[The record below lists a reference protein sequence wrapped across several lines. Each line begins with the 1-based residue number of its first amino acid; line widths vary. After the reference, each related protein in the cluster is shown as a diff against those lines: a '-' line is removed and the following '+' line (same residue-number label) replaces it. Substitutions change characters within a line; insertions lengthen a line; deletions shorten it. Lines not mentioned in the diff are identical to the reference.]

1 MSSETVGTGGPGT
14 GGLLGSCGTVDGGTV
29 DGGTV
34 DGGTNSGRSDA
45 ASTGAAGTVAA
56 GVGAATT
63 GAETTGQILPVA
75 DGRQV
80 RSYVRRVMTS
90 HRRELAG
97 VVALYGAATAAGL
110 VAPRMLGDIVNDVT
124 RGTTAG
130 RIDLLAAAIAVS
142 LVLQAGLIRF
152 GALAAARFGE
162 GLLAQLREEFIDRV
176 LGLPLSVVERAGSGD
191 LLARSSRDVSALSQS
206 ARFAL
211 SATLTAALSV
221 VLTLGA
227 IALDSPLLLLPCLV
241 VVPPVWLGSRWYL
254 RRATAGYLRENAAWA
269 EMIDTLAETTEG
281 ARTVEALRL
290 APARRRRAD
299 ADMATS
305 YRAERYTLR
314 LRSAFFPVAEASYV
328 LPLAGTLVFGGYAY
342 LRGWCSIGQVTAAA
356 LYALALVSPLDQL
369 ISWLDQLQ
377 IGGASLARLLGIAEV
392 AADRAAGGVVPRGT
406 ELAAVD
412 VSHSYLPGR
421 EVLRN
426 VSIRIRPGERVAIVG
441 PSGAGKSTLG
451 KLLAGIISPS
461 AGEVTVGGAQLTGMP
476 LDQLRS
482 QVALVTQEHHIFRGT
497 LRENLTLGLTDAID
511 EQVAAALAAVEADG
525 WVAGLD
531 SGLDCVVG
539 SGGVRLSAAQAQ
551 QVALARLILA
561 DPHTL
566 ILDEATSLL
575 DPRSARRLERS
586 MAAVLEGRTVVAIA
600 HRLHTGHDADRV
612 IVMEEG
618 QIREMGSHSELVA
631 AGGAY
636 AALWQSWHGSPRPAG
651 R

>member
-1 MSSETVGTGGPGT
+1 VT
-14 GGLLGSCGTVDGGTV
+14 
-29 DGGTV
+29 
-34 DGGTNSGRSDA
+34 SDA
-45 ASTGAAGTVAA
+45 AA
-56 GVGAATT
+56 
-63 GAETTGQILPVA
+63 GQILPVA

-80 RSYVRRVMTS
+80 RGYVRRVAAG
-90 HRRELAG
+90 HRRELL
-97 VVALYGAATAAGL
+97 VVTGLYGAATAAGL

-124 RGTTAG
+124 GHSSG
-130 RIDLLAAAIAVS
+130 GQIDLLAVIIAAS

-162 GLLAQLREEFIDRV
+162 GLLARLREDFIGRV
-176 LGLPLSVVERAGSGD
+176 LALPLSAVERAGSGD
-191 LLARSSRDVSALSQS
+191 LLTRSSRDVSALSQS

-221 VLTLGA
+221 VLTLAA
-227 IALDSPLLLLPCLV
+227 IALDSPLLLLPCLI

-269 EMIDTLAETTEG
+269 QLIDSLSETTEG
-281 ARTVEALRL
+281 ARTVEAMRL
-290 APARRRRAD
+290 ASARRRRAD
-299 ADMATS
+299 ADMAGS
-305 YRAERYTLR
+305 YAAERYTLR
-314 LRSAFFPVAEASYV
+314 LRSLFFPVAEASYV

-342 LRGWCSIGQVTAAA
+342 LRGWISIGQVTAAA
-356 LYALALVSPLDQL
+356 LYARALVSPLDQL

-377 IGGASLARLLGIAEV
+377 VGAASLARLLGIEQV
-392 AADRAAGGVVPRGT
+392 LPDREPDGCLPAGR
-406 ELAAVD
+406 ELAASA

-421 EVLRN
+421 QVLSEV
-426 VSIRIRPGERVAIVG
+426 SMSAAQGERIAIVG

-451 KLLAGIISPS
+451 KLLAGIMAPS
-461 AGEVTVGGAQLTGMP
+461 AGRVTVGGAELTGLP
-476 LDQLRS
+476 LPELRGE
-482 QVALVTQEHHIFRGT
+482 VALVTQEHHIFRGT
-497 LRENLTLGLTDAID
+497 LRENLTLARHDATDD
-511 EQVAAALAAVEADG
+511 QVRAALAAVEALGWAQALPDG
-525 WVAGLD
+525 LA
-531 SGLDCVVG
+531 CVVG
-539 SGGVRLSAAQAQ
+539 SGGVKLSPAQAQ

-600 HRLHTGHDADRV
+600 HRLHAGHDADRV

-618 QIREMGSHSELVA
+618 QIRETGSHQDLVA

-636 AALWQSWHGSPRPAG
+636 AALWRSWHGGPRRAAADQAGAVPGPREPGSREPAG